1 MADSSNAGPRIVVFA
16 YHDVGYE
23 CLRLLL
29 SHGANV
35 VAVFSHEDSPG
46 EEIWFRSVGALAREH
61 GLALY
66 TPASVNTAEW
76 IDRIRALRPD
86 LIFSFYYR
94 NMISE
99 DILALAP
106 LGAFNM
112 HGSLLPRYRGRA
124 PVNWAIVHGETQT
137 GATLHVMVKRAD
149 AGDIVD
155 QQAVDIGPED
165 TARDVFGKVTNAA
178 RIVLERQLEN
188 LLAGRAP
195 RRRQDESKADYFSG
209 RSASDG
215 RIDWHRS
222 VRDIFN
228 LIRAVTHPYP
238 GAFTEFGSRRF
249 YIWWARP
256 VDCAPAA
263 PGEVISVSPL
273 QIAARDG
280 CLQISDWQWQGD
292 ARAHHDDSHGLRA
305 GMTAD

>member
-1 MADSSNAGPRIVVFA
+1 
-16 YHDVGYE
+16 VGYE

-29 SHGANV
+29 SHGVNV
-35 VAVFSHEDSPG
+35 VAVFSHKDNPG
-46 EEIWFRSVGALAREH
+46 EEIWFRSVSALAQEH
-61 GLALY
+61 GLPLY
-66 TPASVNTAEW
+66 TPASVNTTEW

-94 NMISE
+94 NMINE

-106 LGAFNM
+106 LGAYNM

-124 PVNWAIVHGETQT
+124 PVNWAVVHGETQT

-165 TARDVFGKVTNAA
+165 TAREVFGGVTNAA
-178 RIVLERQLEN
+178 CIVLERQLEN

-195 RRRQDESKADYFSG
+195 RRRQDESQAEYFSG

-222 VRDIFN
+222 ARDIFN

-249 YIWWARP
+249 FIWWARP
-256 VDCAPAA
+256 VDCAAAA
-263 PGEVISVSPL
+263 PGEVVSVSPL
-273 QIAARDG
+273 RIAASDG
-280 CLQISDWQWQGD
+280 CLQVSDWQWQD
-292 ARAHHDDSHGLRA
+292 EARAHQDDSHGLRT